1 MISVAPIMKAAPGW
15 SPSPFQAPS
24 IRPRPRLA
32 QTVVTS
38 PVTPPGGTVNV
49 ARPAFIDSALM
60 NLVFDALGATA
71 CGILS
76 YGASITDNHTWS
88 KIYGV
93 LATALAIRG
102 VYNLTNVRE
111 R

>member
-1 MISVAPIMKAAPGW
+1 MITVATISKAAPGW
-15 SPSPFQAPS
+15 SPSPFQAPTL
-24 IRPRPRLA
+24 RPRLA
-32 QTVVTS
+32 QTVVTG
-38 PVTPPGGTVNV
+38 PVTPPGGVV
-49 ARPAFIDSALM
+49 PGSQRPAFIDSALV
-60 NLVFDALGATA
+60 NLVFDSLGATA

-76 YGASITDNHTWS
+76 YGSSIMGNHTWS

-102 VYNLTNVRE
+102 VYNLTQVRE

>member
-1 MISVAPIMKAAPGW
+1 MITVAPIMKAAPGW

-24 IRPRPRLA
+24 FKPRARLA
-32 QTVVTS
+32 QTVITS
-38 PVTPPGGTVNV
+38 PVTPPGGTVTV
-49 ARPAFIDSALM
+49 VRPPFIDSALM

-76 YGASITDNHTWS
+76 YGSSIMGNHTWS

-102 VYNLTNVRE
+102 VYDLTNVRE